1 MLRVHHPAF
10 NITTFNVT
18 TFNVQCPPSNVHHPA
33 FNVTPFNVQ
42 RATFNVHHPM
52 STTRHPTFN
61 VTTFNLTTFNLQ
73 PSTFNLQRPTFNL
86 QRAWYTLI
94 QNQSTIQELTVPYV
108 PVPTIV
114 ERTPRGERSWDL
126 FSRLL
131 QERIIML
138 GTPIDDEVASLIVA
152 QLLYLQH
159 TDPDRDI
166 WFYINSPGGSVR
178 DGLAIYD
185 TMKLIS
191 PDVCTVC
198 VGRAGSMATI
208 LLAGGARGK
217 RYALPH
223 ATIHFHPAGGGAEG
237 YAPDMER
244 MVKELLRIQ
253 ELGNGL
259 LARDTGKT
267 IEEITRDFSRD
278 RFMTAEEAREY
289 GFIDAILESKK
300 VAALKTA

>member
-1 MLRVHHPAF
+1 M
-10 NITTFNVT
+10 
-18 TFNVQCPPSNVHHPA
+18 
-33 FNVTPFNVQ
+33 
-42 RATFNVHHPM
+42 
-52 STTRHPTFN
+52 
-61 VTTFNLTTFNLQ
+61 
-73 PSTFNLQRPTFNL
+73 
-86 QRAWYTLI
+86 
-94 QNQSTIQELTVPYV
+94 PYV

>member
-1 MLRVHHPAF
+1 
-10 NITTFNVT
+10 
-18 TFNVQCPPSNVHHPA
+18 
-33 FNVTPFNVQ
+33 
-42 RATFNVHHPM
+42 
-52 STTRHPTFN
+52 
-61 VTTFNLTTFNLQ
+61 
-73 PSTFNLQRPTFNL
+73 
-86 QRAWYTLI
+86 
-94 QNQSTIQELTVPYV
+94 
-108 PVPTIV
+108 
-114 ERTPRGERSWDL
+114 
-126 FSRLL
+126 
-131 QERIIML
+131 ML

-191 PDVCTVC
+191 PDVLHRVRWSSWQHGIDSAGWRCARQTLRPAAC
-198 VGRAGSMATI
+198 DDPLPPGRW
-208 LLAGGARGK
+208 R
-217 RYALPH
+217 RR
-223 ATIHFHPAGGGAEG
+223 G

-244 MVKELLRIQ
+244 IVKELLRIQ
-253 ELGNGL
+253 ELGNSL

-267 IEEITRDFSRD
+267 VEEITRDFSRD

-300 VAALKTA
+300 VAASKTT